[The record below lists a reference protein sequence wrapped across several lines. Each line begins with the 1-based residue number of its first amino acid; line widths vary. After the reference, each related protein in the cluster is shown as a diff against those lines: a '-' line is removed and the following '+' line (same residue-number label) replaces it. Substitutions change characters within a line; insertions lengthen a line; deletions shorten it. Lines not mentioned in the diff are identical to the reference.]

1 VPLAA
6 AGHAVTGVD
15 LDPAMLARARLAS
28 AAAGPKVGDRLALI
42 EADMVRLRLPS
53 AGTFRLAF
61 IGLNSLLLLGAREA
75 QREALRTIAAHLAPG
90 GLAAVDVWQPDA
102 DDLARFD
109 GRLMLEYARRDPH
122 SGRLV
127 TKVGSAQHQAATQS
141 VVLTTIYEESELGGG
156 SSRWVRTDRLRL
168 VSADELQ
175 GMAEDA
181 GLEIEVVGGGYDLE
195 PVGPASQR
203 AILVARRPGGARSV
217 PAA

>member
-6 AGHAVTGVD
+6 AGYSVTGVD

-28 AAAGPKVGDRLALI
+28 AAAGTQVADRLMLV
-42 EADMVRLRLPS
+42 EADMVGLRLPS

-75 QREALRTIAAHLAPG
+75 QRDALRTMAAHLGPG

-109 GRLMLEYARRDPH
+109 GRIVLEYTRRDPD
-122 SGRLV
+122 GGLLV
-127 TKVGSAQHQAATQS
+127 TKVGSAQHEPATQT
-141 VVLTTIYEESELGGG
+141 VALTTIYEESEPGGTPH
-156 SSRWVRTDRLRL
+156 RWIRNDRLRL
-168 VSADELQ
+168 VSADELA
-175 GMAEDA
+175 GMAQDA

-195 PVGPASQR
+195 PIGPTSQR
-203 AILVARRPGGARSV
+203 AVLVARRPSRV